1 MTGLFRSIQFI
12 LLAKAKC
19 MEHIQFILG
28 IGTRGSIERIV
39 GVIKFYSLLQYI
51 KVAQDPCFSV
61 NLLVATFPE
70 KVERR

>member
-1 MTGLFRSIQFI
+1 
-12 LLAKAKC
+12 